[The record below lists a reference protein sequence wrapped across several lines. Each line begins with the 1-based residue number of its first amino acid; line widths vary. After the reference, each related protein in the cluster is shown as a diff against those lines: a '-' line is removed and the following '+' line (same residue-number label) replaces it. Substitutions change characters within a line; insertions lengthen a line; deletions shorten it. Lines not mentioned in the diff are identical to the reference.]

1 VCYISNII
9 KECAGRMAIHDEKN
23 NTKKEKPRLTSLA
36 EIPRDQILYDD
47 ETQLLQIRLETGGL
61 LDDLPLLF
69 RPDGPPDGV
78 PVLEVFQGDV
88 GGYEAGDAGYEDELV
103 GHRIVLCMDVV

>member
-1 VCYISNII
+1 MEIQV
-9 KECAGRMAIHDEKN
+9 EEN
-23 NTKKEKPRLTSLA
+23 NTKREKSRLTRLA

-61 LDDLPLLF
+61 LDDLSLLF
-69 RPDGPPDGV
+69 RPDGPADGV

-103 GHRIVLCMDVV
+103 GHYCV

>member
-1 VCYISNII
+1 
-9 KECAGRMAIHDEKN
+9 M
-23 NTKKEKPRLTSLA
+23 TKKQPQERKPRLTSLA
-36 EIPRDQILYDD
+36 EVPRNKILYDD

-61 LDDLPLLF
+61 LDDLSLLL
-69 RPDGPPDGV
+69 RPDGPPDWV

-88 GGYEAGDAGYEDELV
+88 GGYEAGDAGYKDELV